1 MIKIVKIVDGDIL
14 QAKENIIA
22 HQVNCQGVMGSG
34 IAKQIKDKY
43 PNVFSP
49 YRKFFVNNKFTA
61 LGKCQI
67 VKAEDNKYI
76 ANLFGQYKYGRDKQY
91 TDYKALE
98 EALFSLKV
106 SAKDHNLSVAIP
118 YNIGCGLAGGNWETV
133 YKIIE
138 EVFHDHDVTLYKFN

>member
-1 MIKIVKIVDGDIL
+1 MIKIVDGDIL
-14 QAKENIIA
+14 NATEDILA
-22 HQVNCQGVMGSG
+22 HQVNCMGIMGSG

-43 PNVFSP
+43 PDVFNQ

-67 VKAEDNKYI
+67 VKAEENKYI

-91 TDYKALE
+91 TDYDALE
-98 EALFSLKV
+98 EALVSLKI
-106 SAKDHNLSVAIP
+106 SAKDHNKSVAIP
-118 YNIGCGLAGGNWETV
+118 FNIGCGLAGGSWKVV

-138 EVFHDHDVTLYKFN
+138 EVFDD